1 MHIRAFLERPRSRTR
16 NRRNSVLCIPCTL
29 LWNPGGKFHVSC
41 FLGFLVGASVLAVA
55 RFEAVRL
62 TTHVL
67 RSPCTV
73 LSWEVLDLGTCTL
86 CDEVEPA
93 HCEVHP
99 IATARL
105 AVTFRPQH
113 APHNVTGYVWY
124 CKGRDEMDP
133 CDLRIRYTD
142 QMYLDAHLARVNPTP
157 CTTGE
162 VFAYMQMHAPMGGQH
177 HCYYNSHEP
186 FGDEVWLTMP
196 SPSLVGTDW
205 FMSHMEYPVLLTLGG
220 VVMLS
225 MAVCCLAT
233 DGAEL
238 WASGLI

>member
-1 MHIRAFLERPRSRTR
+1 
-16 NRRNSVLCIPCTL
+16 
-29 LWNPGGKFHVSC
+29 
-41 FLGFLVGASVLAVA
+41 VGASVLAVA

-86 CDEVEPA
+86 CDTVEPA

-162 VFAYMQMHAPMGGQH
+162 VFAHMQMHALTGGHH

-186 FGDEVWLTMP
+186 FGDDVWLSMP
-196 SPSLVGTDW
+196 SPGLVGTDW